1 MKLLTFLVPKWKV
14 MLTMAVFLFAVVSF
28 ASAQGDENGED
39 LEETLKRLSGDAAK
53 SYVSPVVSAFGSNL
67 NGGWFHKAP
76 PAKLFGLDFELGV
89 KLMGTFFP
97 DEREY
102 KHFSTTGTFRFNSY
116 YATQL
121 VNNTPGLSSLD
132 PLIKEAL
139 IKAITKIDFTVG
151 ISGATIIGE
160 SDDYIKIDFSGEDI
174 TFTDPIT
181 GLSRTITVG
190 AMVTTLEGIGGLGD
204 YLADI
209 SFLPFAAPQASV
221 GTILGTRAV
230 FRYIPEISLPGI
242 NITEDIGTFSWFG
255 WGVQHNPGVFFPTP
269 LPLDIS
275 VGFFMQT
282 LKVGNIL
289 KATTTAYGITVSKKL
304 GARMF
309 NITPYAGFLIE
320 KSKLHFTYNF
330 TLDEGTIDE
339 QFIPIDFTLEG
350 ENKSRITLGL
360 SLRLLLFNINA
371 DYNIGNYNS
380 VTVGVMIAI

>member
-1 MKLLTFLVPKWKV
+1 MKLLTFLAPKWKV

-39 LEETLKRLSGDAAK
+39 LEETLKRLSEDAAK
-53 SYVSPVVSAFGSNL
+53 SYVLPVVSAFGSNL

-76 PAKLFGLDFELGV
+76 PAKLFGLDLELGV

-97 DEREY
+97 DERKY
-102 KHFSTTGTFRFNSY
+102 KHFSVSGSFQFDRQQALDLFDTM
-116 YATQL
+116 
-121 VNNTPGLSSLD
+121 GLSSDQINDL
-132 PLIKEAL
+132 
-139 IKAITKIDFTVG
+139 ITKITDQDINVT
-151 ISGATIIGE
+151 ISGATIIGD
-160 SDDYIKIDFSGEDI
+160 SDDYIEIAVSGKSI
-174 TFTDPIT
+174 TIPDPDNP
-181 GLSRTITVG
+181 GSDLTISLDGTI
-190 AMVTTLEGIGGLGD
+190 TLEGIGGLGD

-209 SFLPFAAPQASV
+209 SFLPFAAPQVGV

-242 NITEDIGTFSWFG
+242 DITEDIGTFSWFG
-255 WGVQHNPGVFFPTP
+255 WGIQHNPGVFFPTP

-275 VGFFMQT
+275 AGFFKQT
-282 LKVGNIL
+282 LKVGTVF
-289 KATTTAYGITVSKKL
+289 KATTTAYGITVSKRL

-309 NITPYAGFLIE
+309 NLTPYAGFLIE
-320 KSKLHFTYNF
+320 KSKLHFTYDF
-330 TLDEGTIDE
+330 TLDEGTVYE
-339 QFIPIDFTLEG
+339 KTIPVDFTLEG

>member
-1 MKLLTFLVPKWKV
+1 MGGLLI
-14 MLTMAVFLFAVVSF
+14 LFAVVLF

-39 LEETLKRLSGDAAK
+39 LEETLKRLSEDAAK

-76 PAKLFGLDFELGV
+76 PAKLFGLDLELGI

-102 KHFSTTGTFRFNSY
+102 KHFSVSGSFQFDRQQALDLFDTT
-116 YATQL
+116 
-121 VNNTPGLSSLD
+121 GLSSDQINYLVTR
-132 PLIKEAL
+132 
-139 IKAITKIDFTVG
+139 ITEEDINVT
-151 ISGATIIGE
+151 ISGATIIGD
-160 SDDYIKIDFSGEDI
+160 SDDYIE
-174 TFTDPIT
+174 
-181 GLSRTITVG
+181 ITVSG
-190 AMVTTLEGIGGLGD
+190 KSVTIPDPDNPGSDLTVSLDGTITLEGIGGLGD
-204 YLADI
+204 YLSDI
-209 SFLPFAAPQASV
+209 SFLPFAAPQVGV

-242 NITEDIGTFSWFG
+242 DITEDIGTFSWFG
-255 WGVQHNPGVFFPTP
+255 WGIQHNPGVFFPTP
-269 LPLDIS
+269 LPLDIAA
-275 VGFFMQT
+275 GFFKQT
-282 LKVGNIL
+282 LKVGTVF
-289 KATTTAYGITVSKKL
+289 KATTTAYGITVSKRL

-309 NITPYAGFLIE
+309 NLTPYAGFLIE
-320 KSKLHFTYNF
+320 KSKLHFTYDF
-330 TLDEGTIDE
+330 TLDEGTIYE
-339 QFIPIDFTLEG
+339 QTVPVDFTLEG